1 MDCLRNSL
9 FNLRLYSIALKTFQ
23 PSVEAFKII
32 INFLQPPSEAFRSY
46 GLRKSAFV
54 VIVIV

>member
-32 INFLQPPSEAFRSY
+32 INFLQPPSETFRIMVCESQ
-46 GLRKSAFV
+46 LFV